1 MGAHSHG
8 SCRSAAAAMP
18 SVAAPQRLPAAATSG
33 KTRAIGRASMAAADG
48 SIAEAAEIRV
58 HADGNDRAKKP
69 AAAILI
75 AVGWLFLNGQP
86 AYPTHCAAAEIC
98 FFKKIRNKGVRG

>member
-1 MGAHSHG
+1 
-8 SCRSAAAAMP
+8 MP

-58 HADGNDRAKKP
+58 HADGNDRAKEP

-75 AVGWLFLNGQP
+75 AVCWLFLNGQP
-86 AYPTHCAAAEIC
+86 ACRPNAQRSFEDAD
-98 FFKKIRNKGVRG
+98 FLKRKRNKGVRG